1 MATLEANCPACGAEI
16 KFKRGAS
23 VVVVCEYC
31 NSVIA
36 RTDRAL
42 EDLGR
47 VADVVESGSPLEIGL
62 KGVHRGVAFEL
73 TGRAQVG
80 HAAGGMWDEWYAAF
94 ADGRWGWLAEAQG
107 RFHLTYRIST
117 PVAVPPFDTLEPG
130 AVVPGIPVAVP
141 LVVAERGEARLI
153 GAEGEIP
160 YRLVPGETYRYADL
174 SGQGG
179 TFATID
185 YGETPPLLFI
195 GREVTLAELGVAETA
210 ARGTERE
217 ARRVAVG
224 QLQCP
229 KCAGPLELLA
239 PDKTERVTC
248 PNCGSLLDI
257 NQGRLRFLKSL
268 EQGKFKPTIPIGA
281 DGEFK
286 GGRKFTVIG
295 FMVRSVEF
303 DGTRYFWEEY
313 LLYNPANGFRWL
325 VQSDHHWSFVEGVP
339 LGEVVDGEKTAK
351 FRGQTF
357 KIFQDAA
364 ARVEH
369 VVGEFYWKVT
379 TGELVRA
386 VDYVRP
392 PQMLSKEVSGIVGG
406 SQRRRPKERQ
416 TPTASPPASPSTS
429 PALEA
434 AEINWSLGTYVS
446 RRDVSKAFKLD
457 GSLPAPVT
465 IAPNQPFPHT
475 GIYKYWVLFLFLAF
489 VAGIVTLIADVNR
502 EVLEQTYT
510 VQRPVAVPAAN
521 FGSSFP
527 TRATGTTD
535 GATPTPQV
543 TPAVAS
549 APGQSDDA
557 QVIFTE
563 PFELVDRQNV
573 RVSGRANVDNNWL
586 YVAGDLINEETG
598 LVQQFELPIEYYSGV
613 EDGESWTE
621 GERDPAAHLSSLPA
635 GKYTMRL
642 EVQWDKERPPAA
654 AVLTVKLEQG
664 VARGVNF
671 FLALFALSVLP
682 LIVLVKQIMFEW
694 RRWQDSSFNPYQS
707 GDGDDSNGGDSDG
720 GDE

>member
-1 MATLEANCPACGAEI
+1 
-16 KFKRGAS
+16 
-23 VVVVCEYC
+23 
-31 NSVIA
+31 
-36 RTDRAL
+36 
-42 EDLGR
+42 
-47 VADVVESGSPLEIGL
+47 
-62 KGVHRGVAFEL
+62 
-73 TGRAQVG
+73 
-80 HAAGGMWDEWYAAF
+80 
-94 ADGRWGWLAEAQG
+94 
-107 RFHLTYRIST
+107 
-117 PVAVPPFDTLEPG
+117 
-130 AVVPGIPVAVP
+130 
-141 LVVAERGEARLI
+141 
-153 GAEGEIP
+153 
-160 YRLVPGETYRYADL
+160 
-174 SGQGG
+174 
-179 TFATID
+179 
-185 YGETPPLLFI
+185 
-195 GREVTLAELGVAETA
+195 
-210 ARGTERE
+210 
-217 ARRVAVG
+217 
-224 QLQCP
+224 
-229 KCAGPLELLA
+229 
-239 PDKTERVTC
+239 
-248 PNCGSLLDI
+248 
-257 NQGRLRFLKSL
+257 
-268 EQGKFKPTIPIGA
+268 
-281 DGEFK
+281 
-286 GGRKFTVIG
+286 
-295 FMVRSVEF
+295 
-303 DGTRYFWEEY
+303 
-313 LLYNPANGFRWL
+313 
-325 VQSDHHWSFVEGVP
+325 
-339 LGEVVDGEKTAK
+339 
-351 FRGQTF
+351 QTF

-369 VVGEFYWKVT
+369 VAGEFYWKVT

-392 PQMLSKEVSGIVGG
+392 PQMLSKEVSGIVGE
-406 SQRRRPKERQ
+406 SQRRRPKGR
-416 TPTASPPASPSTS
+416 TPTASPPTPPSTS

-446 RRDVSKAFKLD
+446 RRDVKKAFKLD
-457 GSLPAPVT
+457 GALPTPVT
-465 IAPNQPFPHT
+465 VAPNQPFPHA

-489 VAGIVTLIADVNR
+489 VAGIVTLIADANR

-510 VQRPVAVPAAN
+510 VQRPAAVPAAN

-527 TRATGTTD
+527 TRATGTTN

-549 APGQSDDA
+549 APGQSDDT

-598 LVQQFELPIEYYSGV
+598 LVQQFELPIEFYSGV

-621 GERDPAAHLSSLPA
+621 GERDPAAHLSSLPG

-642 EVQWDKERPPAA
+642 EVQWDKERPPAV

-707 GDGDDSNGGDSDG
+707 GGGGDDSNGGDSDG